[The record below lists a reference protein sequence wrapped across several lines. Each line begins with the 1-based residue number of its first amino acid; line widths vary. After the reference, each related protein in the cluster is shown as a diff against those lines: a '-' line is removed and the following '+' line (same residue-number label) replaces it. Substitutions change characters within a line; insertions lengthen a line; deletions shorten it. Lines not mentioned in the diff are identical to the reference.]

1 MTPVFRCVLILVSF
15 CTLFG
20 IVKKVRN
27 AKIQIENTIFWI
39 IFGFLL
45 LLLSIFPQIAS
56 FAADILGIYSTTNF
70 IFLFIIYSLISFCPV
85 VSPALI
91 KEPRRERTLT
101 KKQTVCQKEIIRM
114 HDIISAKKTVLI
126 NKHC

>member
-70 IFLFIIYSLISFCPV
+70 IFLFIIFVLLIHQFL
-85 VSPALI
+85 VSVKCSQLENKIDELVQELAVDKKVD
-91 KEPRRERTLT
+91 KE
-101 KKQTVCQKEIIRM
+101 K
-114 HDIISAKKTVLI
+114 
-126 NKHC
+126 

>member
-56 FAADILGIYSTTNF
+56 FAADILGIQLQILFFYLL
-70 IFLFIIYSLISFCPV
+70 FLYY
-85 VSPALI
+85 
-91 KEPRRERTLT
+91 
-101 KKQTVCQKEIIRM
+101 
-114 HDIISAKKTVLI
+114 
-126 NKHC
+126 

>member
-1 MTPVFRCVLILVSF
+1 M
-15 CTLFG
+15 
-20 IVKKVRN
+20 IV
-27 AKIQIENTIFWI
+27 IFY
-39 IFGFLL
+39 L
-45 LLLSIFPQIAS
+45 
-56 FAADILGIYSTTNF
+56 
-70 IFLFIIYSLISFCPV
+70 LFIHLISFCPV
-85 VSPALI
+85 VSPTLI

>member
-1 MTPVFRCVLILVSF
+1 MLGNHSRMPDRLPS
-15 CTLFG
+15 LFAITTG
-20 IVKKVRN
+20 SLPS
-27 AKIQIENTIFWI
+27 NTATQEFVVPKSIPI
-39 IFGFLL
+39 IFPM
-45 LLLSIFPQIAS
+45 IV
-56 FAADILGIYSTTNF
+56 

>member
-1 MTPVFRCVLILVSF
+1 M
-15 CTLFG
+15 
-20 IVKKVRN
+20 KRN

-70 IFLFIIYSLISFCPV
+70 IFLFIIFVLLIHQFL
-85 VSPALI
+85 VSVKCSQLENKIDELVQELAVDKKI
-91 KEPRRERTLT
+91 DKE
-101 KKQTVCQKEIIRM
+101 K
-114 HDIISAKKTVLI
+114 
-126 NKHC
+126 

>member
-1 MTPVFRCVLILVSF
+1 MTPVFRCVLIVVSF

-45 LLLSIFPQIAS
+45 LLLSTFPQIAS

-70 IFLFIIYSLISFCPV
+70 IFLFIIFVLLIIVKHSLRDISQP
-85 VSPALI
+85 LRI
-91 KEPRRERTLT
+91 G
-101 KKQTVCQKEIIRM
+101 EIPLLNS
-114 HDIISAKKTVLI
+114 ISSS
-126 NKHC
+126 

>member
-1 MTPVFRCVLILVSF
+1 M
-15 CTLFG
+15 
-20 IVKKVRN
+20 IV
-27 AKIQIENTIFWI
+27 
-39 IFGFLL
+39 
-45 LLLSIFPQIAS
+45 
-56 FAADILGIYSTTNF
+56 

-91 KEPRRERTLT
+91 RELRRERTLI